1 MSATL
6 WHLAYL
12 MNLFIYFPRR
22 LFFFLLFYFGGLS
35 GDNHENYHKKRHS
48 LQHCPLA
55 CTQGHLRHEIQHC
68 FQALFSSW
76 FAPGSEKV
84 ESCWV

>member
-22 LFFFLLFYFGGLS
+22 LFYFILFYFGGLS
-35 GDNHENYHKKRHS
+35 GDNHENYHKKKAFFATLPFGMYTRAS
-48 LQHCPLA
+48 EA
-55 CTQGHLRHEIQHC
+55 RN
-68 FQALFSSW
+68 QALFSSW